1 MQTILPKIPK
11 QIFEEIVNFKEVM
24 MMYHSAIREVTTKL
38 EILNDELSLDNEK
51 NPIQLIKS
59 RIKEPISIANKLIR
73 LDKKFSV
80 GSIMSNLDD
89 VAVIR
94 VIYSFIDNVYKI
106 AYMLVKQDDIV
117 LIRVKF
123 YIENPKSNG
132 YRSYHMII
140 EVPVFFSQKNKWL
153 EQKYKLLQLQW
164 TFGKS

>member
-1 MQTILPKIPK
+1 
-11 QIFEEIVNFKEVM
+11 
-24 MMYHSAIREVTTKL
+24 
-38 EILNDELSLDNEK
+38 
-51 NPIQLIKS
+51 
-59 RIKEPISIANKLIR
+59 
-73 LDKKFSV
+73 
-80 GSIMSNLDD
+80 MSNLDD

-153 EQKYKLLQLQW
+153 E
-164 TFGKS
+164 